1 MFVVVI
7 ASVDIGILL
16 VFEIVISLDSI
27 VFLTFLPRI
36 LLHIA
41 NGITT
46 RSLMPNLSFFYFST
60 SDNIKSQEPFV
71 SRFLGVNHIE
81 TILEDR
87 RIFALPSS

>member
-1 MFVVVI
+1 MFVVVN

-16 VFEIVISLDSI
+16 VFEIVISPESI
-27 VFLTFLPRI
+27 VFLTFLPRV
-36 LLHIA
+36 LLHTA

-46 RSLMPNLSFFYFST
+46 RSLMPNLPFVDFRT
-60 SDNIKSQEPFV
+60 SDNGKSQEPFV